1 MQGDIFMNMLD
12 AFRMFARYNRIA
24 NVRLYEQCGKLDL
37 VEYRRERPGS
47 FGSIHNL
54 LNHILLGDRIWMSR
68 FAGGGN
74 TTPPLNSILFE
85 TFAELSSAR
94 IEQDAS
100 IEAYFEKV
108 DGDFLTRPLSYT
120 NSQGKDYLEPTPVAV
135 LHFFNHQ
142 THHQGQVHVMIS
154 QTDVRPPSLDMHRI
168 LNP

>member
-1 MQGDIFMNMLD
+1 MLD
-12 AFRMFARYNRIA
+12 AFRMLARYNRIA

-68 FAGGGN
+68 FAGAGK

-94 IEQDAS
+94 TEQDAS
-100 IEAYFEKV
+100 IEAFFEKV
-108 DGDFLTRPLSYT
+108 DGDFLTRPLAYT
-120 NSQGKDYLEPTPVAV
+120 NSQGKDYLEPAPAAV

-142 THHQGQVHVMIS
+142 THHRGQVHVMIS
-154 QTDVRPPSLDMHRI
+154 QTDVKPPSLDMHRI